1 MSASWRE
8 AYGGAGITHEEGF
21 NMSDIK
27 DDKSMSSGGKEGGGK
42 EGTDRN
48 KTGAERQPGTG
59 AQPGQREQSTGQPGS
74 GGQQGGQNPNRGTQ
88 QGGKSSDDMQSK
100 DPGQKGKS

>member
-1 MSASWRE
+1 MVAV
-8 AYGGAGITHEEGF
+8 AGITHEEVF

-48 KTGAERQPGTG
+48 KTGTERQPGAG
-59 AQPGQREQSTGQPGS
+59 SQPGQREQSTGQPGS
-74 GGQQGGQNPNRGTQ
+74 GGQQGGQNLFTPLHRNMLQDNETMDERITAAEAA
-88 QGGKSSDDMQSK
+88 
-100 DPGQKGKS
+100 

>member
-1 MSASWRE
+1 MVAV
-8 AYGGAGITHEEGF
+8 AGTTHEEVF

-74 GGQQGGQNPNRGTQ
+74 GGQQGGQNPNRATQ
-88 QGGKSSDDMQSK
+88 QGGGSGGGKSSDDMQSK

>member
-1 MSASWRE
+1 MVV
-8 AYGGAGITHEEGF
+8 GGITHEGVF

-48 KTGAERQPGTG
+48 KTGAERQPGSG
-59 AQPGQREQSTGQPGS
+59 APPGQREQSGQPGS
-74 GGQQGGQNPNRGTQ
+74 GGQQGGQNPNRATQ
-88 QGGKSSDDMQSK
+88 QGGSGGGKSSDDMQSK
-100 DPGQKGKS
+100 DPGQKGKT